1 MNNKMKL
8 FTFGLSIF
16 SSILCIVL
24 LLNNLPKYQEYV
36 FTNRA
41 NEEQVKKYMDEVLG
55 NQCRTDYDC
64 MSYVFKNDF
73 VSSNIKTISIL
84 PVADLYYT
92 GSLEPLIKAREI
104 NTYPIN
110 DYIIHMTFND
120 GRKPYDF
127 KLFYGKM
134 SVLVEFIL
142 SCCDKNNRN
151 YVLLDNQR
159 RKIESLEQRYSNK
172 DIIRV
177 PAFLSFDNGD
187 VHLKMKKE
195 LKDAYFLEDI
205 LNIVHIAEMRS
216 QTKFSNQ

>member
-1 MNNKMKL
+1 MKL

-55 NQCRTDYDC
+55 NQCRADYAC

-73 VSSNIKTISIL
+73 VSSNIKTISLL

-92 GSLEPLIKAREI
+92 GSLEPVI
-104 NTYPIN
+104 NTKEVNKYPIN

-120 GRKPYDF
+120 GREPYDF
-127 KLFYGKM
+127 KLFDGKM

-142 SCCDKNNRN
+142 SCCDKNNTN
-151 YVLLDNQR
+151 YVLLDSQR
-159 RKIESLEQRYSNK
+159 RKIEDLEKRYSNK
-172 DIIRV
+172 DITTTPV
-177 PAFLSFDNGD
+177 FLSFDNGN
-187 VHLKMKKE
+187 VHLKIKQE

-216 QTKFSNQ
+216 QTKFSIK